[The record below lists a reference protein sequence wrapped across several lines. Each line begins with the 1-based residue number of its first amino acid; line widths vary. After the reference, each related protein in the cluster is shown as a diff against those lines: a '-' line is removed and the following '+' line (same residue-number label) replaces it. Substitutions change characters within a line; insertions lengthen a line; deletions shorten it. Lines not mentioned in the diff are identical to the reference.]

1 MATALYRRRSRA
13 QDRISFLIPLAFLL
27 FIVAIIEL
35 RLEYLSTSY
44 SFYGWLEARL
54 AEDKIIPLTS
64 EREEEETEE
73 RVFYEQARD
82 SLERKAG
89 LFGKTLPELEPLAL
103 WRLVL
108 VEMKQPTRQE
118 FETLARHGKLNL
130 PYGAIEWT
138 EESVG
143 AHLGSLILGFRSAV
157 ADLLWLKVDDYWHQ
171 GRMEMM
177 LPMMYTVVGLDPHF
191 IDAWAVGAWHL
202 AYNAPVT
209 VDTMEEKRAFIDK
222 AIVFLQDGIK
232 RNPRHWQLY
241 FELGFAIYY
250 VKLEDYRSA
259 AHYLEQSARYRPP
272 AEKKVDRMLLH
283 AYERGE
289 EYEKALEGW
298 IVYHNK
304 IDPDSRVAPR
314 FILQLQAKI
323 AQREGNEEEALR
335 LWQRQYDEFPE
346 ANDTAD
352 IEITKIKARRA
363 EAAGNYD
370 ESISLW
376 QSLINKV
383 YPTVLDEALAN
394 IARLNLLR
402 SSGENVTSTN

>member
-1 MATALYRRRSRA
+1 MATSLYKRRSLDHIR
-13 QDRISFLIPLAFLL
+13 FLIPLAFLL
-27 FIVAIIEL
+27 FIVAMIEL
-35 RLEYLSTSY
+35 RLDYLSTSY
-44 SFYGWLEARL
+44 TFYGWLEARL
-54 AEDKIIPLTS
+54 AEDEIIPLTS
-64 EREEEETEE
+64 EQEIEEETEE
-73 RVFYEQARD
+73 HLFYEEVHA
-82 SLERKAG
+82 SLEKKAR
-89 LFGKTLPELEPLAL
+89 LFGKTVAELQPSAL
-103 WRLVL
+103 WRLAL
-108 VEMKQPTRQE
+108 AEMKQPTRTE
-118 FETLARHGKLNL
+118 FESLARQGKLNL

-177 LPMMYTVVGLDPHF
+177 LPMMYTVVKLDPHF

-209 VDTMEEKRAFIDK
+209 VDTMEDKRAFIDK

-250 VKLEDYRSA
+250 VKLEDYKNA
-259 AHYLEQSARYRPP
+259 AHYLELSARYRPP
-272 AEKKVDRMLLH
+272 EEKKVDRMLLH
-283 AYERGE
+283 AYEQGG

-298 IVYHNK
+298 QVYLNK

-323 AQREGNEEEALR
+323 AQRQGNEDEALR
-335 LWQRQYDEFPE
+335 LWQRLYDEFPE

-370 ESISLW
+370 QAIALW
-376 QSLINKV
+376 QSLIDKV
-383 YPTVLDEALAN
+383 YPTVFDEALAN
-394 IARLNLLR
+394 IARLNLLK
-402 SSGENVTSTN
+402 SSGETATSAN